1 MHFPLGV
8 AGTVVASAQQTHIAP
23 LHPSAERRRAC
34 VDVVRCSC
42 PAVFQGQM
50 FCALLYFS

>member
-23 LHPSAERRRAC
+23 LHPSAEHRRAC